1 MIPTLT
7 IAFVLIASQVLVQ
20 AQEARE
26 PTQEEYNKALAEQ
39 LRISQLRHAAL
50 DAVDR
55 SKIPFL
61 KDFLTLYPDS
71 VVRYLSFAGADF
83 PSLSV
88 TTTLHDRYEF
98 NMRVPVQYS
107 DDDSSIVGYGEPEC
121 HLMEVASVSPR
132 DDGAGGI
139 EMGGTSGGDLQK
151 HFGIKE
157 WGALVESKGDF
168 SVLGYEIKK
177 GKPVPNFNLVIKH
190 LKSLERRIA
199 NQEAESGP
207 RE

>member
-7 IAFVLIASQVLVQ
+7 IVFVLIASQVLVQ
-20 AQEARE
+20 AQETRE

-98 NMRVPVQYS
+98 NMRVPVKYS
-107 DDDSSIVGYGEPEC
+107 GSGT
-121 HLMEVASVSPR
+121 VS
-132 DDGAGGI
+132 
-139 EMGGTSGGDLQK
+139 K
-151 HFGIKE
+151 
-157 WGALVESKGDF
+157 VEG
-168 SVLGYEIKK
+168 
-177 GKPVPNFNLVIKH
+177 
-190 LKSLERRIA
+190 
-199 NQEAESGP
+199 
-207 RE
+207 